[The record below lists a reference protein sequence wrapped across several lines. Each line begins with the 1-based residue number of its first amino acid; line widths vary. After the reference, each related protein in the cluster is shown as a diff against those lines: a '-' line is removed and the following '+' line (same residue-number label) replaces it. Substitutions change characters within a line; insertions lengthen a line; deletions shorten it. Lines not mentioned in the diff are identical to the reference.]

1 MYNTKV
7 KVNKFHLALIAVGIV
22 ILLILPSSLSANHFR
37 YGAISWDL
45 VDNDTIRLKME
56 NGWTANHGDFRV
68 QGDYNGYWAGQHVG
82 SILNDY
88 ITINWGGGSPSTLD
102 VDIKILSRENS
113 GYWTSTTDDCEEADG
128 CVDST
133 ISEMGVYSSSTW
145 TTGVTHNY
153 DNGTYIIYWNDG
165 NRSPVVNNAGNSN
178 LWRNETM
185 VRIGGDYV
193 GNVSPVSAVPPVI
206 QVQDNTSFTYQV
218 NATDANGDNL
228 TYRWGYVREFF
239 VANGSGGDTTFTMPT
254 GMTLSSSGLIEWD
267 IRDNVTC
274 TGCSTNNDAV
284 DNATNALWVA
294 VIMVEDRLDNGTAKS
309 RIPIDFFF
317 KVTDSTN
324 DAAEF
329 TVFPTGTQTI
339 FSGST
344 KTITIKSTDDSGTAP
359 TITVLNP
366 PSDNSSIWST
376 SSSTSGGETTFTI
389 TFAPD
394 SSMEDTSYV
403 VNIRSTDGA
412 GMTKD
417 QSFGIQVSSV
427 TNADPTAPILLSP
440 ADDAN
445 VTSPVTFRFA
455 GSTDSD
461 GDNVSYTRY
470 VCTNS
475 GFVGCSGTS
484 VTAGGNFVP
493 PFNQNFHDNLI
504 PWPSPLHAA
513 TNSQQISQD
522 FSMIPKLFIM
532 LGVLGL
538 LSVIMSLSVKNI
550 KYRRIA
556 YILFLIIIGTAVSC
570 KKASDPDS
578 SLPSNN
584 ESTSTTTTDDSSSS
598 SDTTA
603 PTVSSVS
610 TTADNQSSVSITD
623 NITVTFSEA
632 MDTNYVTTSTAD
644 TTCRA
649 ETIKVSSDNFSSCV
663 KMSSEPVSSNSNKT
677 FTLDPYDNLT
687 RLTTYKTRVT
697 TGVKDTAGN
706 AMSSQYETSSGFTT
720 DNISTAKITVTDSSP
735 ISGRTYYWKVV
746 ATDSKGASSESETWS
761 FTVQ

>member
-1 MYNTKV
+1 M
-7 KVNKFHLALIAVGIV
+7 H
-22 ILLILPSSLSANHFR
+22 H
-37 YGAISWDL
+37 
-45 VDNDTIRLKME
+45 
-56 NGWTANHGDFRV
+56 
-68 QGDYNGYWAGQHVG
+68 
-82 SILNDY
+82 
-88 ITINWGGGSPSTLD
+88 
-102 VDIKILSRENS
+102 KILSRS
-113 GYWTSTTDDCEEADG
+113 GSTTS
-128 CVDST
+128 DSVIT
-133 ISEMGVYSSSTW
+133 QMGTYSSGW
-145 TTGVTHNY
+145 TEGLTHDY
-153 DNGTYIIYWNDG
+153 DNGTYTIYWGSADRTSVHSDQSG
-165 NRSPVVNNAGNSN
+165 NG
-178 LWRNETM
+178 LTWRNETL
-185 VRIGGDYV
+185 VRIGGDFV
-193 GNVSPVSAVPPVI
+193 GNVSPVSAVPDTVR
-206 QVQDNTSFTYQV
+206 VQDNKTFSYQV
-218 NATDANGDNL
+218 SATDANGDNL
-228 TYRWGYVREFF
+228 TYRWGTKAEFF
-239 VANGSGGDTTFTMPT
+239 GSSGTFVMPT

-267 IRDNVTC
+267 VRDNNTAL
-274 TGCSTNNDAV
+274 STTTD
-284 DNATNALWVA
+284 DLWNA
-294 VIMVEDRLDNGTAKS
+294 VIMVEDRLDNGTARS
-309 RIPIDFFF
+309 HIPVDFFF
-317 KVTDSTN
+317 LITDPSN
-324 DAAEF
+324 DPPVF

-376 SSSTSGGETTFTI
+376 SSSTSGGETTFSI

-440 ADDAN
+440 AYDAN

-484 VTAGGNFVP
+484 VTAGANFVP

-532 LGVLGL
+532 LAVLGL

-570 KKASDPDS
+570 SKKDEVD
-578 SLPSNN
+578 LE
-584 ESTSTTTTDDSSSS
+584 ESTSTDNSTTTDDSSSS

-603 PTVSSVS
+603 PTVSSVT

-632 MDTNYVTTSTAD
+632 MDTSFVSTTTSD
-644 TTCRA
+644 TTCA
-649 ETIKVSSDNFSSCV
+649 GTIRVSSNNFSSCV
-663 KMSSEPVSSNSNKT
+663 KMSSEPVSSNSNRT
-677 FTLDPYDNLT
+677 FTLNPYDNLT

-720 DNISTAKITVTDSSP
+720 DNISTAKITVSDSSLT
-735 ISGRTYYWKVV
+735 SGTTYYWKVV

>member
-1 MYNTKV
+1 MSASGNC
-7 KVNKFHLALIAVGIV
+7 G
-22 ILLILPSSLSANHFR
+22 SSN
-37 YGAISWDL
+37 
-45 VDNDTIRLKME
+45 
-56 NGWTANHGDFRV
+56 
-68 QGDYNGYWAGQHVG
+68 
-82 SILNDY
+82 
-88 ITINWGGGSPSTLD
+88 
-102 VDIKILSRENS
+102 
-113 GYWTSTTDDCEEADG
+113 G

-133 ISEMGVYSSSTW
+133 ISEMGDNSSSTW
-145 TTGVTHNY
+145 TTGVTHDY
-153 DNGTYIIYWNDG
+153 DNGTYIIYWDDEE
-165 NRSPVVNNAGNSN
+165 RSPVVNNAGNS
-178 LWRNETM
+178 LEWRNETM

-239 VANGSGGDTTFTMPT
+239 ARDGSGGDTTFTMPT

-317 KVTDSTN
+317 KVTDPTN

-584 ESTSTTTTDDSSSS
+584 ESTTTTDDPTSTDDSSSS

-632 MDTNYVTTSTAD
+632 MDTNYVSTTTSD

-663 KMSSEPVSSNSNKT
+663 KMSSEPVSSNSNRT

-687 RLTTYKTRVT
+687 RLTTYLTRVT
-697 TGVKDTAGN
+697 TGVKDAAGN
-706 AMSSQYETSSGFTT
+706 SMSSQYDNSTGFTT
-720 DNISTAKITVTDSSP
+720 DNISTAKITVTDSSLT
-735 ISGRTYYWKVV
+735 SGRTYYWKVV

>member
-1 MYNTKV
+1 M
-7 KVNKFHLALIAVGIV
+7 H
-22 ILLILPSSLSANHFR
+22 H
-37 YGAISWDL
+37 
-45 VDNDTIRLKME
+45 
-56 NGWTANHGDFRV
+56 
-68 QGDYNGYWAGQHVG
+68 
-82 SILNDY
+82 
-88 ITINWGGGSPSTLD
+88 
-102 VDIKILSRENS
+102 KILSRS
-113 GYWTSTTDDCEEADG
+113 GSTESDSVITQMGTESSGWTEG
-128 CVDST
+128 L
-133 ISEMGVYSSSTW
+133 
-145 TTGVTHNY
+145 THDF
-153 DNGTYIIYWNDG
+153 DNGTYTIYWG
-165 NRSPVVNNAGNSN
+165 YYTRTAVVNKEDGYSDNGSGGNSN
-178 LWRNETM
+178 RWRNETM
-185 VRIGGDYV
+185 VRIGGDFV
-193 GNVSPVSAVPPVI
+193 GNVSPVSAVPPVV

-228 TYRWGYVREFF
+228 TYRWGTFNEFF
-239 VANGSGGDTTFTMPT
+239 YDGGSNGDRSFTMPT

-274 TGCSTNNDAV
+274 DDSVSGCTNPTNDDAV
-284 DNATNALWVA
+284 DNTTNSLWVA

-317 KVTDSTN
+317 KVTDPTN
-324 DAAEF
+324 AAAEF

-376 SSSTSGGETTFTI
+376 SSSTSGGETTFSI

-403 VNIRSTDGA
+403 VNIRSTDGTS
-412 GMTKD
+412 MTKD

-493 PFNQNFHDNLI
+493 PFNQNFHDNLM
-504 PWPSPLHAA
+504 WPSPLHAA
-513 TNSQQISQD
+513 TSSQQISQD
-522 FSMIPKLFIM
+522 ISMIPKLFIM
-532 LGVLGL
+532 LAVLGL

-570 KKASDPDS
+570 KKGGDPDS

-584 ESTSTTTTDDSSSS
+584 GSTTGTDDSGTTDGSSSS

-623 NITVTFSEA
+623 NIAVTFSEA
-632 MDTNYVTTSTAD
+632 MDTTYVTTSTAD
-644 TTCRA
+644 TNCA
-649 ETIKVSSDNFSSCV
+649 GTIRVSSDNFSSCV

-677 FTLDPYDNLT
+677 FTLDPNDNLT

-706 AMSSQYETSSGFTT
+706 TMISQYETSSGFTT
-720 DNISTAKITVTDSSP
+720 DNISTAKITVSDSNLT
-735 ISGRTYYWKVV
+735 SGTTYYWKVV
-746 ATDSKGASSESETWS
+746 ATDTRGASSESETWS